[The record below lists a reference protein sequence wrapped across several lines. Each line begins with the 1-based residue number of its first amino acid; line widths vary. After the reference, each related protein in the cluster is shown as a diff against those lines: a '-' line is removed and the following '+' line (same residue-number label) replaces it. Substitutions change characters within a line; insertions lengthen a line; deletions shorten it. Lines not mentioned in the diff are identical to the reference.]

1 MVQSVFAH
9 EKYIH
14 SAQIFEVAFT
24 LLSDKNT
31 VSGERE
37 NRRCSGRKAEA
48 SHSLAAQEG
57 NLKE

>member
-1 MVQSVFAH
+1 M
-9 EKYIH
+9 
-14 SAQIFEVAFT
+14 FEGAFT
-24 LLSDKNT
+24 LRILYNDKNS

-37 NRRCSGRKAEA
+37 NRRCPGRTAEA

>member
-1 MVQSVFAH
+1 MFEGA
-9 EKYIH
+9 YT
-14 SAQIFEVAFT
+14 IF
-24 LLSDKNT
+24 LLNDKNTT

-57 NLKE
+57 NLNE